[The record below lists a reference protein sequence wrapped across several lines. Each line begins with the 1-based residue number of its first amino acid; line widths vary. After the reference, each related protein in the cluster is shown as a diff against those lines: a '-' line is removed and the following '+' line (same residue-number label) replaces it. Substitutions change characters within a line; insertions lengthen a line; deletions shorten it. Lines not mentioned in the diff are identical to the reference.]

1 MTLDEAE
8 VRIAV
13 LEDEVAA
20 LRREAESLR
29 EQLRALASLVA
40 DRVPALD
47 V

>member
-40 DRVPALD
+40 ERVPALD